1 MNKSSKFLLMSL
13 LESERSADLGDKLMA
28 AFVAC
33 LNSNSSSVSP
43 EFLVTLGIPASRGFR
58 PNQCYQLEQRNALL
72 REVARYAPPGIKP
85 HIYIAG
91 EIHLFEDRIWP
102 RWKTLEKPPENAG
115 EVRSKLFMARKITP
129 TKPLPGIRQI
139 ANILKSKKPT
149 P

>member
-1 MNKSSKFLLMSL
+1 MNISSKLLLMSL
-13 LESERSADLGDKLMA
+13 LESERSADLGDKFMA

-33 LNSNSSSVSP
+33 LNSDSRISP

-58 PNQCYQLEQRNALL
+58 PNQCYRLEQRNALL

-91 EIHLFEDRIWP
+91 EIHVFEDRIWP